1 MTESASSSPSSPSAP
16 PLGATARAACGTLRS
31 RIGAGHFAAAGR
43 LPAERV
49 LAAELG
55 ISRGTLRQA
64 LARLAE
70 DGLILPAPQSGW
82 HVVSAPL
89 GEPPHTLIS
98 FTEMARRR
106 GLEARTRVLG
116 RQARAATLDEAEQL
130 KVPPASAVLDLERV
144 RSLGETPVCLERQ
157 VISLSRTPGL
167 ADRELRDRSLYAE
180 LAALGVR
187 PYRSDFSVQAGG
199 ADARTARYL
208 EVEEGCPVLIGT
220 ESCAD
225 ASGRPL
231 ILGRS
236 TYRGDSYRFQATLF
250 RRG

>member
-1 MTESASSSPSSPSAP
+1 MTDPALP
-16 PLGATARAACGTLRS
+16 PLGATARAAYDALRS
-31 RIGAGHFAAAGR
+31 RIEAGHFSAVGR
-43 LPAERV
+43 LPAERA
-49 LAAELG
+49 LAAELA

-70 DGLILPAPQSGW
+70 HGVIVPAPQSGW

-106 GLEARTRVLG
+106 GLAARTRVLDQ
-116 RQARAATLDEAEQL
+116 RTRPATLDEAEQL
-130 KVPPASAVLDLERV
+130 RLPPAAPVLDLERV
-144 RSLGETPVCLERQ
+144 RSLGQTPVCLERQ
-157 VISLSRTPGL
+157 VISLAEIGGL
-167 ADRELRDRSLYAE
+167 ADCDLRDRSLYDE

-199 ADARTARYL
+199 ADARTAKYL
-208 EVEEGCPVLIGT
+208 KVEPGCPVLIGT